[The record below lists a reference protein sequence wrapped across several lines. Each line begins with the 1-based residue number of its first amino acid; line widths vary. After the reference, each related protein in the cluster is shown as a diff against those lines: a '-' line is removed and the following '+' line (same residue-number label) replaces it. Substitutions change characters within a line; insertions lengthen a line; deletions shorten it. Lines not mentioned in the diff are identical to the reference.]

1 MNVDPNAK
9 QLFENALNEAFA
21 TLQIGHADKN
31 LRKAI
36 SKAAKRVAREVRE
49 FVKHKMKQEKKLL
62 KKLQK
67 QKRISGKQRK
77 AHRRDPISSNP
88 YQKSKP
94 AKPG

>member
-9 QLFENALNEAFA
+9 QLFENALTEAFV
-21 TLQIGHADKN
+21 TLQIGPADKH

-49 FVKHKMKQEKKLL
+49 FVKQKMKEEKKIL

-67 QKRISGKQRK
+67 RERVTAKKQKT
-77 AHRRDPISSNP
+77 HRRDPVSSNP
-88 YQKSKP
+88 YQKNKP
-94 AKPG
+94 ADS